1 MAYIFGLGV
10 VGLFFLSLHYFTEL
24 NKSQKAVVTA
34 VVLAIILGAIGFN
47 KYSAMQRDNMMS
59 VVTKFKQGKTVKCN
73 DIDVN
78 KSDFTLSVG
87 TYTFIG
93 KKDTQ
98 NYGQMI
104 STSTCK
110 K

>member
-1 MAYIFGLGV
+1 MAYIFGLVV

-24 NKSQKAVVTA
+24 NKSQKAIVTA
-34 VVLAIILGAIGFN
+34 IVLAIILSAIGFN
-47 KYSAMQRDNMMS
+47 KYSSAQRDNMMS

-73 DIDVN
+73 DLDVN
-78 KSDFTLSVG
+78 NSEYTLSVG

-93 KKDTQ
+93 KKETP

-104 STSTCK
+104 SASTCEK
-110 K
+110 